1 MTKVNWNKKVAGARG
16 EAWKKA
22 LVEGKMQSKLNPT
35 KLQRVR
41 AEKQVAQTSVANAM
55 NLSLATYGAIE
66 RAKRPVK
73 TETALKIAAF
83 FGRSQTSLFKK
94 HEKDKVLAK

>member
-1 MTKVNWNKKVAGARG
+1 MKNVNWNKKVAKSRG
-16 EAWKKA
+16 EKWKKA

-35 KLQRVR
+35 QLQRVR
-41 AEKQVAQTSVANAM
+41 AKKQVAQTSVATAM

-73 TETALKIAAF
+73 PETAEKIAGF
-83 FGRSQTSLFKK
+83 FGRNPTALFKK
-94 HEKDKVLAK
+94 FEKNKFVAK